1 MTFKH
6 KLASRHPSLSPTYH
20 ISSSYLLFPINVLR
34 THSPT
39 PFRIT
44 MWFKSYLARHTSS
57 HQSTS
62 ATIPDEAFNL
72 PSPERQ
78 HLLSDLRKTTE
89 KDTVPA
95 TYWAC
100 LQVCNISKLRQIVN
114 DARTGV
120 LHDYLDTLQDCCRTI
135 PLHWIKRPYGWNLT
149 SGWKS
154 NPSWSAPASPNE
166 HALSPSDIALERDRK
181 RCFMIEMPSVVTP
194 IYPQSMIPWLRC

>member
-1 MTFKH
+1 MYYERILLHHLESLCGSKVTSQDIPRPISPHLPPPPTKH
-6 KLASRHPSLSPTYH
+6 STSHHPSVST
-20 ISSSYLLFPINVLR
+20 SYL
-34 THSPT
+34 
-39 PFRIT
+39 
-44 MWFKSYLARHTSS
+44 
-57 HQSTS
+57 TS
-62 ATIPDEAFNL
+62 ANH
-72 PSPERQ
+72 R
-78 HLLSDLRKTTE
+78 

-95 TYWAC
+95 TFWAC

-114 DARTGV
+114 DAKTGV

-166 HALSPSDIALERDRK
+166 HALSPSNIALERDRK